1 MRAIAV
7 QMDVFVSERALH
19 ASGVVGRALE
29 AMAARGFIYE
39 KDGARWF
46 KSEPFGDEK
55 DRVVQRSDGELTYFA
70 ADIGYHGEKVSRGY
84 DELIDVWGADH
95 HGYVKRVAAAIE
107 ALGADPKKFQV
118 ILVQLVRL
126 TRGGEPVRM
135 GKRTGEFVTLREVV
149 DEVGPDA
156 TRFFFLM
163 RKGDSQ
169 LEFDLELAT
178 RQSSEN
184 PVFYCQYAHAR
195 ICTLFRK
202 AGEEGVAVPDAAGA
216 DLEAL
221 VEAEEQEVVRLLA
234 QMPDVIEDAAVEREP
249 HRVVFHLIEI
259 AGAFHRCYNRHRIL
273 GVEPRVR
280 DARLYLARAV
290 QRVLRS
296 ASAARRAR
304 AESM

>member
-1 MRAIAV
+1 MPTSILGLAHALPPAQRVGSVTRPTVTEAMRAIAV

-118 ILVQLVRL
+118 LLVQLVRL

-135 GKRTGEFVTLREVV
+135 GVRHKSL
-149 DEVGPDA
+149 
-156 TRFFFLM
+156 
-163 RKGDSQ
+163 Q
-169 LEFDLELAT
+169 LEGVQFHPESILTLEGKKLLH
-178 RQSSEN
+178 N
-184 PVFYCQYAHAR
+184 F
-195 ICTLFRK
+195 
-202 AGEEGVAVPDAAGA
+202 
-216 DLEAL
+216 LE
-221 VEAEEQEVVRLLA
+221 QTK
-234 QMPDVIEDAAVEREP
+234 
-249 HRVVFHLIEI
+249 
-259 AGAFHRCYNRHRIL
+259 
-273 GVEPRVR
+273 
-280 DARLYLARAV
+280 
-290 QRVLRS
+290 
-296 ASAARRAR
+296 
-304 AESM
+304 